1 MSVSPV
7 KRQKME
13 SALDQLKHHTTV
25 VADTGDFNVNNPK
38 WPLSNVL
45 RLAGCFKQAGFLSL
59 AIDEYKPL
67 DATTNPSL
75 ILAAAQ
81 MPAYQKLVDDAVA
94 YGKKLGGSEEEQIKN
109 ASDKLFVLFGAEI
122 LKRIPGRV
130 STEVDARLSFD
141 KEGMI
146 QRARRLIDLYKEV
159 GVGKDRILI
168 KLSSTWEGIQAGR
181 VLEAEYGIHCNMT
194 LLFSFAQ
201 AVACAEAG
209 VTLISPFVGRILDW
223 YVANGDKKT
232 YEPSEDPGEHRFNTA
247 EKTTAAHSNWV
258 KSVTKIYNY
267 YKKFGYKTI
276 VMGAS
281 FRNTGQIKAL
291 TGCDYLTISPKLLA
305 ELSKEHVKL
314 TPTLSVKEAQACDLE
329 KIHLDEKAF
338 RWHHNEDQMAVEK
351 LSDGIRKFAADAVK
365 LERMLKERMFSTENG
380 K

>member
-25 VADTGDFNVNNPK
+25 VADTGDFN
-38 WPLSNVL
+38 
-45 RLAGCFKQAGFLSL
+45 

-94 YGKKLGGSEEEQIKN
+94 YGKKLGGSEDEQIQN
-109 ASDKLFVLFGAEI
+109 ACDKLFVLFGAEI

-146 QRARRLIDLYKEV
+146 QRARRLIDLYKEA
-159 GVGKDRILI
+159 GIGKDRILI
-168 KLSSTWEGIQAGR
+168 KLSSTWEGIQAGK

-232 YEPSEDPGEHRFNTA
+232 YEPSEDPG
-247 EKTTAAHSNWV
+247 V

-281 FRNTGQIKAL
+281 FRNTGEIKAL

-314 TPTLSVKEAQACDLE
+314 TPTLSVKDGSWVPLSTLTGIKMGFEHLPPRGQGKKKELYTSYIWDDFLLIVSKDAKQGLIIMLILHQDIVSSRPAKRFFFPPETLE
-329 KIHLDEKAF
+329 MK
-338 RWHHNEDQMAVEK
+338 
-351 LSDGIRKFAADAVK
+351 
-365 LERMLKERMFSTENG
+365 
-380 K
+380 